1 MPVVSFQPKS
11 SDFYSVSWK
20 LVLFWSA
27 YIGPSSHQEETCVM
41 GKNSLLKLRWAKRG
55 VGEKFAVTPDSVW
68 QLGKLASTS
77 FSVTDPA
84 HSRRFPWFLPR
95 FSQWPPTH
103 PICEPTNGPRN
114 EAKTAAPPP
123 ELTRSKSSH
132 ALGVNMSLEE
142 NVNESG
148 EERARQLLMIFS
160 WIQA

>member
-1 MPVVSFQPKS
+1 
-11 SDFYSVSWK
+11 
-20 LVLFWSA
+20 
-27 YIGPSSHQEETCVM
+27 M
-41 GKNSLLKLRWAKRG
+41 GKNSLLKLRWAKTG

-77 FSVTDPA
+77 FSVTDPTIPMVSPQIQSVA
-84 HSRRFPWFLPR
+84 
-95 FSQWPPTH
+95 PPTH